1 MCFFTQ
7 ITMEAAED
15 PEFLD
20 AMRRA
25 NIKGALVGVESVT
38 PEGLKAV
45 YKEFNAAGDDLVRQL
60 RIFPEHGVHV
70 LGSFIFG
77 LSSDRTE
84 TFDTTVTVAQDAGIA
99 FAQFVTLT
107 PFPGTVD
114 FLRWEKSME
123 NDSTRIA
130 GHPLTRYW
138 LIPRP
143 VRPRLLLPHP
153 EMSPEEIR
161 QNTQGV
167 WDRFYSMSLIWRRSS
182 VTPTLRS
189 RLAFMLLS
197 KLYRQMYAGTG
208 LATDSARMKKSVN
221 WASLVVKPLRRLF
234 QSAPMPELQVPG
246 PSSSVR

>member
-1 MCFFTQ
+1 
-7 ITMEAAED
+7 
-15 PEFLD
+15 
-20 AMRRA
+20 MRRGSFS
-25 NIKGALVGVESVT
+25 IL
-38 PEGLKAV
+38 
-45 YKEFNAAGDDLVRQL
+45 
-60 RIFPEHGVHV
+60 FPQHGVHV

-123 NDSTRIA
+123 NDPRRIE
-130 GHPLTRYW
+130 GYPLTRYW
-138 LIPRP
+138 LIPRA

-161 QNTQGV
+161 QGTQWV
-167 WDRFYSMSLIWRRSS
+167 WDRFYTMSSIWRRSS

-189 RLAFMLLS
+189 RLAFVLLS
-197 KLYRQMYAGTG
+197 KLYRQMYAATG
-208 LATDSARMKKSVN
+208 LATDSARISRAAD
-221 WASLVVKPLRRLF
+221 WASLVAKPLRRLF
-234 QSAPMPELQVPG
+234 QSEPMPELQVPG